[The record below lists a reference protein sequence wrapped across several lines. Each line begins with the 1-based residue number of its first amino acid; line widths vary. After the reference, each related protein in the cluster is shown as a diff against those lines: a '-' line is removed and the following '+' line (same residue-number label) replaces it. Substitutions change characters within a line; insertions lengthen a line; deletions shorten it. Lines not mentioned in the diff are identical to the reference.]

1 MKVLVVEYSAN
12 LLASLSEELKELGY
26 AVDTVADAAAAVEY
40 ASDGHY
46 DIIIIDLM
54 LPKESSL
61 LVLHEI
67 RELDREVEILIL
79 STQDQIH
86 DRVTALIQGADD
98 YLEHPFT
105 VDDLHDRIQFLV
117 KHSASPESGDD

>member
-1 MKVLVVEYSAN
+1 MKVLVVEDSKKLLTPLSA
-12 LLASLSEELKELGY
+12 ELREFGY
-26 AVDTVADAAAAVEY
+26 EVDVVADAAEAISY
-40 ASDGHY
+40 ASEHSY
-46 DIIIIDLM
+46 DIIILDLM

-79 STQDQIH
+79 STADQIH

-98 YLEHPFT
+98 YLVKPFSF
-105 VDDLHDRIQFLV
+105 DDLHTRIQALV
-117 KHSASPESGDD
+117 KRRVKKASE